1 MVWSARLIKH
11 RNEERIGVQFEK
23 DKDLIRR
30 IKLIDGA
37 RWSQQKRI
45 WHIPDT
51 SENRQRFKIEEKQVS
66 ELSAGGKEHLSKFTD
81 MLSAKRYSQNTIKTY
96 AEALRSFLLFFRE
109 KEMSEITNSDVI
121 YFNTEFIL
129 KNNFSASYQN
139 QITSAIKLYFKT
151 VRDTKIELEKIQ
163 RPKRPKLLP
172 NVLSKEEVKKILEA
186 HHNLKHK
193 TMLCL
198 IYSCGLRRSELLN
211 LKPNEIDSKR
221 NIVLIKQAKGKKDR
235 IVPLSAKILEL
246 LREYYVIYRPKHF
259 LFEGSLPGAPYSE
272 KSLQSVLKQAL
283 QKAKIEKPVTLHWLR
298 HSYATHL
305 LENGTD
311 LRYIQELLGHS
322 SSRTTEIYTHV
333 STKNLQQIRSPFDDL

>member
-11 RNEERIGVQFEK
+11 RNEERIGVEFEK

-51 SENRQRFKIEEKQVS
+51 SENRQRFKIVEKQVS

-129 KNNFSASYQN
+129 KNNFSASSQN
-139 QITSAIKLYFKT
+139 QITSALKLYFKT
-151 VRDTKIELEKIQ
+151 VRET
-163 RPKRPKLLP
+163 
-172 NVLSKEEVKKILEA
+172 
-186 HHNLKHK
+186 
-193 TMLCL
+193 
-198 IYSCGLRRSELLN
+198 
-211 LKPNEIDSKR
+211 
-221 NIVLIKQAKGKKDR
+221 
-235 IVPLSAKILEL
+235 
-246 LREYYVIYRPKHF
+246 
-259 LFEGSLPGAPYSE
+259 
-272 KSLQSVLKQAL
+272 
-283 QKAKIEKPVTLHWLR
+283 
-298 HSYATHL
+298 
-305 LENGTD
+305 
-311 LRYIQELLGHS
+311 
-322 SSRTTEIYTHV
+322 
-333 STKNLQQIRSPFDDL
+333 